1 MSSNKAVPVEPTALL
16 AAFDKAVADEL
27 PRVSHVE
34 YDSHEIC
41 KHFASKVRARIASAP
56 PSPVTEL
63 EVMLAEAIDGILTA
77 DSMCSDACLIQ
88 SDDLQS
94 RANKL
99 HHDSME
105 KARAA
110 LSDFNAKKGGRDAH

>member
-1 MSSNKAVPVEPTALL
+1 MTHKTVPVEPTALL

-41 KHFASKVRARIASAP
+41 KHFASKVRARIAFET

-63 EVMLAEAIDGILTA
+63 EVMLAEALEDFVYFGSSKKWT
-77 DSMCSDACLIQ
+77 
-88 SDDLQS
+88 
-94 RANKL
+94 
-99 HHDSME
+99 E
-105 KARAA
+105 A
-110 LSDFNAKKGGRDAH
+110 LATFNAKKGG